1 MDSRIK
7 KCLSK
12 QFIDSLQEKS
22 ADEKIEDVFNQIIVP
37 IFYDAY
43 DIKEWRLTIELV
55 NKDSPKICVKEKRS
69 RNRTPDFK
77 VRFNDKTELSTQQ
90 YSGAEILQKVV
101 EKVGIY
107 EVEKMTLQNLHG
119 HQKLIVD
126 TKTGNEK
133 LNPLPLS
140 TSGKFVITKF
150 GNPDKQK
157 IIDEIIHNC
166 TNIKADIIPI

>member
-1 MDSRIK
+1 MDSCIK

-77 VRFNDKTELSTQQ
+77 VRFNPTFT
-90 YSGAEILQKVV
+90 I
-101 EKVGIY
+101 
-107 EVEKMTLQNLHG
+107 
-119 HQKLIVD
+119 
-126 TKTGNEK
+126 
-133 LNPLPLS
+133 
-140 TSGKFVITKF
+140 
-150 GNPDKQK
+150 
-157 IIDEIIHNC
+157 
-166 TNIKADIIPI
+166 